1 MICSGTAG
9 PWRWS
14 RRSAIAGAWARTASW
29 RWPPC
34 GRERPPTGALAL
46 PVAGILGPPAAAKK
60 KQRHLSIN
68 LLGDAGKCASRACAR
83 LACPYLIRS
92 SPCRTR
98 RLTNLG
104 PRSALSAHCHGCG
117 LGAPWSE
124 GFEARVTA
132 LVAAVAAFGAATTG
146 FPATDPRGPP
156 RFRSRRRETAGSEL
170 TTAGTTV
177 LGSTSPRDPGFPHY
191 DPPSLANA
199 FSPPPTLPP
208 QSPSRFFGLGS
219 WLGQF
224 ATLFFL
230 RLISHSARSLPHVI
244 ARLDRA
250 LSMRPS
256 FDVVSRGMGRMECLV
271 NHHPC
276 SSQPSH
282 TRQRVVPPPPAARGR
297 RRASCP
303 RAVSRQRVPASAFER
318 LPAGASPAM
327 MRSGRGRARRRP
339 LRERLRACDPA
350 RACCI
355 PRGSPVPE
363 EAPARNAVGSFPRP
377 AGGSVCTKRVRAGGP
392 ALPAPDLPPRGH
404 GRLRAVGRPAFP
416 GYPAYEP
423 STRRCPLACP
433 TGAGPAARPFPPARF
448 APLGHRPCLYATS
461 PAGARGRASGDSGNS
476 APRSTEPAG

>member
-1 MICSGTAG
+1 MPYPEAHE
-9 PWRWS
+9 PR
-14 RRSAIAGAWARTASW
+14 AA
-29 RWPPC
+29 
-34 GRERPPTGALAL
+34 ERPVGTLPRLRAGRSVERGVRSPGYGPRCRSGRIRCGHDRVPSDRPTRPTAIQVAEARNCRVRVDNCRHDCSRQHFPSRPRIPPLRPALVGECILPSPDLATSIAL
-46 PVAGILGPPAAAKK
+46 QVF
-60 KQRHLSIN
+60 
-68 LLGDAGKCASRACAR
+68 
-83 LACPYLIRS
+83 
-92 SPCRTR
+92 RTR
-98 RLTNLG
+98 VMV
-104 PRSALSAHCHGCG
+104 RSVRHPC
-117 LGAPWSE
+117 
-124 GFEARVTA
+124 
-132 LVAAVAAFGAATTG
+132 
-146 FPATDPRGPP
+146 
-156 RFRSRRRETAGSEL
+156 
-170 TTAGTTV
+170 
-177 LGSTSPRDPGFPHY
+177 
-191 DPPSLANA
+191 
-199 FSPPPTLPP
+199 
-208 QSPSRFFGLGS
+208 
-219 WLGQF
+219 
-224 ATLFFL
+224 FFL

-355 PRGSPVPE
+355 PRGSPVAE
-363 EAPARNAVGSFPRP
+363 EAPAMNAVGSFPRP

>member
-1 MICSGTAG
+1 LLWYCRPLEVVAPLCDRWRMGTH
-9 PWRWS
+9 RQL
-14 RRSAIAGAWARTASW
+14 
-29 RWPPC
+29 
-34 GRERPPTGALAL
+34 ALAT
-46 PVAGILGPPAAAKK
+46 VRSRASTNGCACPACSWDSWAPCRCEK

-146 FPATDPRGPP
+146 LPATDPRGPP

-224 ATLFFL
+224 ATLVF
-230 RLISHSARSLPHVI
+230 
-244 ARLDRA
+244 
-250 LSMRPS
+250 
-256 FDVVSRGMGRMECLV
+256 
-271 NHHPC
+271 
-276 SSQPSH
+276 
-282 TRQRVVPPPPAARGR
+282 
-297 RRASCP
+297 
-303 RAVSRQRVPASAFER
+303 
-318 LPAGASPAM
+318 
-327 MRSGRGRARRRP
+327 
-339 LRERLRACDPA
+339 
-350 RACCI
+350 
-355 PRGSPVPE
+355 
-363 EAPARNAVGSFPRP
+363 
-377 AGGSVCTKRVRAGGP
+377 
-392 ALPAPDLPPRGH
+392 
-404 GRLRAVGRPAFP
+404 
-416 GYPAYEP
+416 
-423 STRRCPLACP
+423 
-433 TGAGPAARPFPPARF
+433 F
-448 APLGHRPCLYATS
+448 APH
-461 PAGARGRASGDSGNS
+461 
-476 APRSTEPAG
+476 